1 MIGIALGLFITFYFW
16 GEGLDISGMWDEEW
30 SFSGVVMEP
39 VIVPYF
45 RVARVIQAFI
55 FIVVIGALASLYP
68 AYRAARIDVPEAMKF
83 ER

>member
-1 MIGIALGLFITFYFW
+1 
-16 GEGLDISGMWDEEW
+16 
-30 SFSGVVMEP
+30 MEP

-45 RVARVIQAFI
+45 RVARVIQALV

-68 AYRAARIDVPEAMKF
+68 AYRAARIDVSEAMKF